1 MELIREGKMIH
12 NSFAPVVIEIVV
24 NDRMG
29 RKNRIKCNPD

>member
-1 MELIREGKMIH
+1 MKEIDVMEMIREGKMIH

-29 RKNRIKCNPD
+29 RK